1 MRTSEHR
8 IGQHPQQFIKE
19 VEINGKIVKVPT
31 ETNNY
36 CIYDDKVIF
45 VLYGPEIDGRNIWCY
60 KDDGTLLWKIQ
71 ESPYWLKWLA
81 KQSPG
86 EKQKIF
92 AKGHK
97 DYYREIMY
105 MENLDRLYVFTGR
118 GVYRLDAKT
127 GKVSNYVSDEGTLM
141 SVLQFNERGLHKAF
155 HSYIKFV
162 KIFSELDKKEN
173 LKKKSAIL
181 KSDIIGKSA
190 REVKKEYGLKY
201 EPTHYIEMEAVELKE
216 DCKFRV
222 GEADLNHQEEG
233 GGTLYFYDFDI
244 EDEEEKVKGMKILI
258 RKIKSFFRYRKKI
271 PKGGIK

>member
-92 AKGHK
+92 ARGHK
-97 DYYREIMY
+97 DYYRLIAYKKNEKTGEEWLLVRVATGKY
-105 MENLDRLYVFTGR
+105 DLDPE
-118 GVYRLDAKT
+118 T
-127 GKVSNYVSDEGTLM
+127 GKVSN
-141 SVLQFNERGLHKAF
+141 F
-155 HSYIKFV
+155 
-162 KIFSELDKKEN
+162 
-173 LKKKSAIL
+173 
-181 KSDIIGKSA
+181 
-190 REVKKEYGLKY
+190 EY
-201 EPTHYIEMEAVELKE
+201 
-216 DCKFRV
+216 D
-222 GEADLNHQEEG
+222 G
-233 GGTLYFYDFDI
+233 G
-244 EDEEEKVKGMKILI
+244 
-258 RKIKSFFRYRKKI
+258 R
-271 PKGGIK
+271 